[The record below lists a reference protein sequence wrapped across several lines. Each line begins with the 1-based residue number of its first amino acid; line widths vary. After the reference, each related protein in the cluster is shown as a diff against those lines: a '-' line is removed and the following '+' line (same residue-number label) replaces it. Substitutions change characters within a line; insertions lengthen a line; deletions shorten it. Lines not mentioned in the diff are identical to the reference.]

1 MIADDSRWQQ
11 MTADD
16 SRWQTIIAELWRLQ
30 VEVTDYTTDFSLL
43 GPPWTAQMNNSIHI
57 RHNIFNYNVQACV
70 KWSSQHSIK
79 ESKPSSLWNSPIKL
93 TYQNN
98 STTYVR
104 EIRSLLIILRLRRP
118 SKVFMI
124 FALSLTAMIQWRVMK
139 TTMSV
144 VWKAILYSY

>member
-1 MIADDSRWQQ
+1 

-16 SRWQTIIAELWRLQ
+16 SRWQTIIAELCRLQ
-30 VEVTDYTTDFSLL
+30 VEVTDYTTVLFFVTFRFLDPLELRKWIIVSTLDTIFSIIMCKRVLSEAAST
-43 GPPWTAQMNNSIHI
+43 PSKRAN
-57 RHNIFNYNVQACV
+57 QARFG
-70 KWSSQHSIK
+70 I
-79 ESKPSSLWNSPIKL
+79 SPIKL

-98 STTYVR
+98 LTTYVR
-104 EIRSLLIILRLRRP
+104 EIRSLLIILQLRRP

>member
-1 MIADDSRWQQ
+1 

-16 SRWQTIIAELWRLQ
+16 SRWQPM
-30 VEVTDYTTDFSLL
+30 TDYYSRTLPITGWSNWLHDRIIFCDFSLL
-43 GPPWTAQMNNSIHI
+43 GPPYIAQMNNSIHI